1 MIVYIYDNNKKF
13 MGSSQ
18 AQLDPLETERKGE
31 NVYILPANSTT
42 IAPPAQ
48 KDGYNIIWNGVS
60 WGYQE
65 IPKPKEP
72 DPYILTEEDLKRNK
86 IGEIQARLT
95 ELSQD
100 FVQANL
106 GAVINDIESRKAEFK
121 NLHNELRVLLGK
133 QPRQYL

>member
-48 KDGYNIIWNGVS
+48 KDGYNIVWNGVS